1 MKNQVLILLSVLFFM
16 QLGVA
21 QKKDKIKGNRIL
33 AEVSDDL
40 PPFDAIELQDDIEV
54 VLKKSI
60 NEGYVIIADDN
71 LIDIIRFDV
80 IEGTLIIST
89 DLQVT
94 TKKALE
100 ISINFVELKSII
112 VKSGKLIVDDE
123 ISTDILYVNTFGNS
137 DLILKAD
144 TFKLNLAMENSSKAD
159 LKVDADSL
167 NIFQRDKSS
176 AFIYAMSGAHNI
188 ELRDNADLSMEGS
201 TADMEIEA
209 YGHSKLKAP
218 KLEASIINLKVDED
232 AVARIQANRKLNLN
246 ASGDTKIYLYGDPEI
261 VISQFIN
268 TPQLIKKELN

>member
-1 MKNQVLILLSVLFFM
+1 M

-40 PPFDAIELQDDIEV
+40 PPFDAIELQDNIEV
-54 VLKKSI
+54 VLKKSFG
-60 NEGYVIIADDN
+60 EGYVIIADDN
-71 LIDIIRFDV
+71 LIDVIRFEV
-80 IEGTLIIST
+80 IDSTLIIST
-89 DLQVT
+89 DLQIT
-94 TKKALE
+94 SKKALE
-100 ISINFVELKSII
+100 IAINFVELKAIT

-123 ISTDILYVNTFGNS
+123 ISTDILYVNTFGDS
-137 DLILKAD
+137 DLVLKAD
-144 TFKLNLAMENSSKAD
+144 TFKLNLAMENNSKAD

-167 NIFQRDKSS
+167 NVFQRDRSS
-176 AFIYAMSGAHNI
+176 AFIYAMSGAHKL
-188 ELRDNADLSMEGS
+188 ELRDNADLAMEGS
-201 TADMEIEA
+201 TEDLEIEA

-218 KLEASIINLKVDED
+218 KLEASTVNLKVDED
-232 AVARIQANRKLNLN
+232 AVARIQANQRLNLD